1 MAFLHGMIY
10 HVYCKAVAAR
20 IHSVCSLNF
29 DSYTIKNG
37 SSSSNLL
44 ICDLS
49 CRSSIGHLL
58 RYKCI
63 KEYVRIFKVKILEHN
78 IWRSMAINEI
88 HYLSKGTKLELLV
101 YDSFS
106 LLMLILACLH
116 GAMFIV
122 RPWLLTFTQCA
133 I

>member
-1 MAFLHGMIY
+1 MAFLHGTIY
-10 HVYCKAVAAR
+10 YVDGKAVAAR

-63 KEYVRIFKVKILEHN
+63 KERIFMVKILKHN
-78 IWRSMAINEI
+78 IWQGMAINEI
-88 HYLSKGTKLELLV
+88 YYLSKGL
-101 YDSFS
+101 S
-106 LLMLILACLH
+106 C
-116 GAMFIV
+116 
-122 RPWLLTFTQCA
+122 
-133 I
+133 